1 MRNHFR
7 STHGQGKSIK
17 PVENAEKNKNGAVS
31 VERQLTLQSEEPRPN
46 LHAFQARRNEPRHIN
61 KVAAKLNSFAI
72 YEKTLICV
80 SVPVLFGTDS

>member
-46 LHAFQARRNEPRHIN
+46 LVTFQASGIEPRHIKN
-61 KVAAKLNSFAI
+61 GIASIKAFAI
-72 YEKTLICV
+72 RAMQFFFV